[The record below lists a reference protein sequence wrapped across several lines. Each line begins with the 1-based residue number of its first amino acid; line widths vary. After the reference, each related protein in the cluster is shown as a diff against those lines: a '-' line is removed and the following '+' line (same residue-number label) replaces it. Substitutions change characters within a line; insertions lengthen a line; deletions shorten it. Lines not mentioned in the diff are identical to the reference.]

1 MKTRL
6 VAVLAVLA
14 FSGSVL
20 AQVKAVKE
28 ANPKDREHIEK
39 NLKQKTGEE
48 LNRSIAKDLLFVE
61 RSNANV
67 EGMMKGLD
75 RVFGAAEIMKK
86 LAFGEKIKTSLMM
99 SPTSAEYKMG
109 FALANTLSRLDKM
122 SESDAAASIK
132 MVKNYEFMGM
142 DEAVSGFAAQARAI
156 NYLTYKKY
164 DEAPD
169 RRIDSST
176 ETIELVGVLNVKAK
190 ELGLENLNKRD
201 GVILELKDV
210 PADKLKELAEKRKKW
225 NEDC

>member
-28 ANPKDREHIEK
+28 ANPKVREHIEK

-86 LAFGEKIKTSLMM
+86 LAFGEKIKTSLLT